1 MAFGLTMMKLRKIGR
16 LFVIKTRLEAY
27 LVTYAI
33 AVGSIERGA
42 HYLQSYPGNGG
53 WLLAAA
59 CLGVPFIAG
68 AKLLDSVRPAPAS
81 SIIST
86 GAAPRYARRPKISR
100 SRPRDRRL
108 AHGSALPSSHRID

>member
-1 MAFGLTMMKLRKIGR
+1 MTKLRKIGR

-33 AVGSIERGA
+33 AVGSVERGA
-42 HYLQSYPGNGG
+42 HYLQQYPGNGG

-68 AKLLDSVRPAPAS
+68 AKLLDSVRAEPLG
-81 SIIST
+81 ST
-86 GAAPRYARRPKISR
+86 AEAKLAPRHSTRPINR
-100 SRPRDRRL
+100 SRPRHPRS
-108 AHGSALPSSHRID
+108 AHGSALPSSHRTN

>member
-1 MAFGLTMMKLRKIGR
+1 MTKLRKIGR

-33 AVGSIERGA
+33 AVGSVERGL
-42 HYLQSYPGNGG
+42 HYMQYYPGNGG

-68 AKLLDSVRPAPAS
+68 AKLLDSVRPTPAGS
-81 SIIST
+81 SP
-86 GAAPRYARRPKISR
+86 AMKMMPRHVARSGLSR
-100 SRPRDRRL
+100 NRPRHFRLRR
-108 AHGSALPSSHRID
+108 GSALPSSHRTD

>member
-1 MAFGLTMMKLRKIGR
+1 MTSLKKIGR

-33 AVGSIERGA
+33 AVGAIERGI
-42 HYLQSYPGNGG
+42 HYLQTYPGNAG

-68 AKLLDSVRPAPAS
+68 AKLLDSVRPIPAASGNS
-81 SIIST
+81 SKQVHR
-86 GAAPRYARRPKISR
+86 GLERRRLSR
-100 SRPRDRRL
+100 NRPRL
-108 AHGSALPSSHRID
+108 AHSARGSRLPRSHRTD